1 MSNIPEGDPPSGQ
14 EMFFGVQNGRW
25 RKFRLSVLALI
36 GPKGD
41 KGSKGDAG
49 LKGDTGSQ
57 GLQGLPGKDG
67 KDGAQGLKGDTGAQ
81 GIQGTKGDTGAAGK
95 DGTNGTQ
102 GIQGTA
108 GAKGDKGDAGL
119 QGIQGLTG
127 SQGPKGDTGSQGLK
141 GDTGGLILPKRFS
154 GVTNASGV
162 ATIAF
167 SPSFT
172 SVPDI
177 DVIEAWSGSQ
187 MISGAVLT
195 SSVSGCTVQ
204 VMTSRATLLLSA
216 GPFQAAG
223 AGVNITVR
231 AIGN

>member
-36 GPKGD
+36 GPRGPKGD
-41 KGSKGDAG
+41 TGVQGPQGLPGKDGTNGTNGVQG

-57 GLQGLPGKDG
+57 GP
-67 KDGAQGLKGDTGAQ
+67 KGDTGLA
-81 GIQGTKGDTGAAGK
+81 
-95 DGTNGTQ
+95 GTNGTQ

-108 GAKGDKGDAGL
+108 GAKGDKGD
-119 QGIQGLTG
+119 TG
-127 SQGPKGDTGSQGLK
+127 SQGIQGLK

-154 GVTNASGV
+154 GVTNSSGI
-162 ATIAF
+162 ATITF

-195 SSVSGCTVQ
+195 SSISGCTVQ